1 MLELATPALAR
12 YGQVQ
17 SDTVHTRALDTC
29 YGYGRRGSRGYHIAM
44 SSSGLKKIV
53 NIAICGFGRAG
64 RIHFHNIRKNHRYA
78 IDSRSVLVAAVSLP
92 VKIMY

>member
-1 MLELATPALAR
+1 MLELATPHLRGTATSSR
-12 YGQVQ
+12 IRCIHGRW
-17 SDTVHTRALDTC
+17 TRVHT
-29 YGYGRRGSRGYHIAM
+29 GYGRRGSRGYHIAM

-92 VKIMY
+92 VKIM